1 MNEWILRLDEGPAD
15 GPRLAV
21 KDAID
26 VAGYPTTVGSPALR
40 DRAAPA
46 AADAPCIATA
56 RAFGARI
63 VGKTNLHELCFGTTG
78 LNAAFGHPVNPR
90 WPDLVPGGSSSGSA
104 VAVALGEADVAF
116 GTDTGC
122 SVRMPA
128 ACCGIAGLKTTHGR
142 ISIDGVWPLAP
153 SFDTIGPLARDVAG
167 LVLGMQMLVP
177 GFSIGGIRPA
187 TTVGRLAAPP
197 GVPVDP
203 TFDAAVDRA
212 LAAAGFAPEPVALA
226 GWDRAAGSFA
236 VMIDFE
242 AWQSSGRLLATGL
255 VQDYVARRLGP
266 CEQVTSEAYTNA
278 RRTATTWTA
287 EVLALLQRSEVL
299 AMPTLSHAPVPVGD
313 KAVMGNGLNLPFN
326 VAGTPAISI
335 PVGPNPGESLQLI
348 AAPGGEELLLATAAV
363 VERAVGILPR
373 LYTG

>member
-1 MNEWILRLDEGPAD
+1 MNEWIVRLDEGPAD

-26 VAGYPTTVGSPALR
+26 VAGYVTTAGCVALR
-40 DRAAPA
+40 DQGLVAER
-46 AADAPCIATA
+46 DAPCVATA

-78 LNAAFGHPVNPR
+78 LNPAFGNPVNPK

-104 VAVALGEADVAF
+104 VAVALSEADVAF

-128 ACCGIAGLKTTHGR
+128 ACCGIAGLKTTAGR
-142 ISIDGVWPLAP
+142 ISIEGVWPLSP

-167 LVLGMQMLVP
+167 LVVGMQMLVP
-177 GFSIGGIRPA
+177 GFSVDGVAPA
-187 TTVGRLAAPP
+187 TTIGRLAAPP
-197 GVPVDP
+197 DVPVAP

-212 LAAAGFAPEPVALA
+212 LALAGFAPEPVALD
-226 GWDRAAGSFA
+226 GWALSASAFA
-236 VMIDFE
+236 IMIGYE
-242 AWQSSGRLLATGL
+242 AWRSSGHLIATGK
-255 VQDYVARRLGP
+255 VQDYVAKRLGP
-266 CEQVTSEAYTNA
+266 CELITAQAYA
-278 RRTATTWTA
+278 DGLRAKADWTA
-287 EVLALLQRSEVL
+287 EVLSLLGRYPVL
-299 AMPTLSHAPVPVGD
+299 ATPTLSHAPVPVSD
-313 KAVMGNGLNLPFN
+313 EANMANGLSFPFN

-335 PVGPNPGESLQLI
+335 PIGSNPGESLQLI

-363 VERAVGILPR
+363 VEKAVASFV
-373 LYTG
+373 